1 LNVQTERI
9 DNHKAQF
16 TVEIEA
22 KQLDDAKRK
31 AAKKIAGQIRI
42 KGFRKGKAPY
52 RVVSQYV
59 GEAAILEEAIELL
72 GNDIYKD
79 ALDESGVEPYGP
91 GMLDDFKVDP
101 APTFVFSVPLQPEV
115 DLKGYADIRLDFE
128 EPEVA
133 DEDVENA
140 LKSMQRQQATVVNAE
155 LEEVAAGHRVT
166 VDLHSEFVDGE
177 DDEEP
182 SEDADDSEEDAG
194 EYIPKKGDQF
204 LHQHDATLV
213 LEPSDE
219 PIMPGFVDGLVGGKL
234 NEDVE
239 FELTVPEGNE
249 DYDTIVGR
257 TVKFHVTIK
266 KIEEIEVP
274 ALDDAFALQIGEADE
289 DDTVVDLASLRARTH
304 DELEKEAL
312 ENAKSIYAEKV
323 LTEIIDGADIAFPEM
338 MIEEQIDD
346 MLRDLDN
353 NLQQQGMNLE
363 TYMRFS
369 GMTKEMLQ
377 EQYRDQAIASLNRT
391 LVFRELINVQEI
403 EIGDEQI
410 NKRVDAMLMQFGDS
424 AEQFRQYFDTPQ
436 MRQNIL
442 NELLMDNIMTRIVAL
457 GQDKDA
463 QELLAEREAEQDAET
478 EKARQRVERMLAS
491 QSEEDENEEED
502 EASTED
508 APADVEAQDED
519 AQASADED

>member
-1 LNVQTERI
+1 
-9 DNHKAQF
+9 
-16 TVEIEA
+16 
-22 KQLDDAKRK
+22 
-31 AAKKIAGQIRI
+31 
-42 KGFRKGKAPY
+42 
-52 RVVSQYV
+52 
-59 GEAAILEEAIELL
+59 
-72 GNDIYKD
+72 
-79 ALDESGVEPYGP
+79 
-91 GMLDDFKVDP
+91 
-101 APTFVFSVPLQPEV
+101 
-115 DLKGYADIRLDFE
+115 
-128 EPEVA
+128 
-133 DEDVENA
+133 
-140 LKSMQRQQATVVNAE
+140 
-155 LEEVAAGHRVT
+155 
-166 VDLHSEFVDGE
+166 
-177 DDEEP
+177 
-182 SEDADDSEEDAG
+182 
-194 EYIPKKGDQF
+194 
-204 LHQHDATLV
+204 
-213 LEPSDE
+213 
-219 PIMPGFVDGLVGGKL
+219 VDGLVGGKL